1 MFKDS
6 VVVRLGRGKRALVVM
21 MALIV
26 SLVSLGAV
34 SSPVLAKQPTGDFAI
49 FKQCPRFATGVNL
62 CLYSQITGGVTTINK
77 LSVPIVNATTL
88 QFGIAFNSETEAE
101 TVVGA
106 INGETLSPTPQPVP
120 GGLSSLIDCNEIKDK
135 GLLGRLRR
143 RTCKAILDNPS
154 FTAVNETT
162 ELARPA
168 SEIYVNKN
176 NELALQ
182 GTALALP
189 VRIHLE
195 NPLLGRDCYIGS
207 SADPIVF
214 NLTVG
219 TTSPPPPNEPITGK
233 FGLIGAKDKFEFIEI
248 TGHTQVDNAFPAPEA
263 TGCGGHLASLINP
276 LINSKIG
283 LPSPAGYNTVIHS
296 GYVNE
301 GTTVGVIASEQEEP
315 NEKHHHEHKAGQDA
329 GPHHWWH

>member
-6 VVVRLGRGKRALVVM
+6 VVVRVGRAKRALVVM

-34 SSPVLAKQPTGDFAI
+34 SSPVLAKQPTGDFAV
-49 FKQCPRFATGVNL
+49 FKQCPRFTTGVDV
-62 CLYSQITGGVTTINK
+62 CLYSKIAGGVTTLNK
-77 LSVPIVNATTL
+77 LSVPIVNPVTL
-88 QFGIAFNSETEAE
+88 QFGIVIDPKTEAE

-106 INGETLSPTPQPVP
+106 FNGETLSPTPQPVP

-135 GLLGRLRR
+135 GLWGGLRR
-143 RTCKAILDNPS
+143 RTCKAILDNHW

-195 NPLLGRDCYIGS
+195 NPLLGHDCYIGS
-207 SADPIVF
+207 SANPIVF
-214 NLTVG
+214 NLTAG
-219 TTSPPPPNEPITGK
+219 TTSPPPPNEPITGN
-233 FGLIGAKDKFEFIEI
+233 FGLISAKDEFEFIEV
-248 TGHTQVDNAFPAPEA
+248 TGHVQVDNAFSGPTA
-263 TGCGGHLASLINP
+263 TGCGGPLAFLIDP
-276 LINSKIG
+276 LIDSKIG
-283 LPSPAGYNTVIHS
+283 LSSPAGYNTIIHS
-296 GYVNE
+296 GYADE
-301 GTTVGVIASEQEEP
+301 ATTVGVIGSEKEQSGEER
-315 NEKHHHEHKAGQDA
+315 HEHKRGRQTAPRD
-329 GPHHWWH
+329 WWR

>member
-1 MFKDS
+1 MFRNGL
-6 VVVRLGRGKRALVVM
+6 VVSCLDRGRCALVVSVVL
-21 MALIV
+21 MALPV
-26 SLVSLGAV
+26 ALVSV
-34 SSPVLAKQPTGDFAI
+34 SPALAKQPTGDFAV
-49 FKQCPRFATGVNL
+49 FKQCPRFTTGVNL
-62 CLYSQITGGVTTINK
+62 CLYSQITGVTTLNK
-77 LSVPIVNATTL
+77 LSVPIVNPVTL
-88 QFGIAFNSETEAE
+88 QFGIVINPETEAE

-106 INGETLSPTPQPVP
+106 LNGETLSPTPQPVP

-135 GLLGRLRR
+135 GLWGRLRR
-143 RTCKAILDNPS
+143 RTCRAILNNHW

-162 ELARPA
+162 ELVRPA
-168 SEIYVNKN
+168 NEIYVNKN

-182 GTALALP
+182 GTALALS

-195 NPLLGRDCYIGS
+195 NPLLGHDCYIGS
-207 SADPIVF
+207 SANPIVF

-233 FGLIGAKDKFEFIEI
+233 FGLISAKDEFEFIEV
-248 TGHTQVDNAFPAPEA
+248 TGHTQVDNTFSAPTA
-263 TGCGGHLASLINP
+263 TGCGGPLAFPIDP

-301 GTTVGVIASEQEEP
+301 GTTIGVIASEQEEP
-315 NEKHHHEHKAGQDA
+315 NEKHERKHDRETR
-329 GPHHWWH
+329 PHHWWH